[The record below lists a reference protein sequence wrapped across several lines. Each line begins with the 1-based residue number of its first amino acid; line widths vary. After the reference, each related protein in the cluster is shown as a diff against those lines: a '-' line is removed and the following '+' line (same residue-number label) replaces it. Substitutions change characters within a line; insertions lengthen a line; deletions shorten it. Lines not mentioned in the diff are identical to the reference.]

1 MPPAHPAEQAEL
13 RSMNTALETA
23 SHPSAPLLPTCTPVL
38 AAGGT
43 VMIKMLRS
51 QPGELFKHQQGRQL
65 IYAEIT
71 IQIHCCV
78 C

>member
-1 MPPAHPAEQAEL
+1 MPPAHPAKQAEL

-38 AAGGT
+38 AAGGA

-51 QPGELFKHQQGRQL
+51 QPGELFEHQQGRQL